1 MPLFTML
8 AIEEGVG
15 PEIIPIVAPETTG
28 VKAEGATLAT
38 VFPVVFVTVMTK
50 VAVPPV
56 KRQAGLFVMAAVNAQ
71 LRPDATLT
79 AEDVKEVDVLD
90 VPETEVQLA
99 PVLAQAVNWTVFPT
113 LPVRV

>member
-1 MPLFTML
+1 MFAIF
-8 AIEEGVG
+8 AIEGGVG

-90 VPETEVQLA
+90 VPETDVQLA

>member
-1 MPLFTML
+1 LFAIL

-15 PEIIPIVAPETTG
+15 PENIPIVAPETTG
-28 VKAEGATLAT
+28 VKAEGATLVT
-38 VFPVVFVTVMTK
+38 VVPVVFVTVMTK
-50 VAVPPV
+50 VAVDPG

-79 AEDVKEVDVLD
+79 AEDVMEFDVLD
-90 VPETEVQLA
+90 VPETDMQLA
-99 PVLAQAVNWTVFPT
+99 PVLAQPVNWTVFPT